1 VNAEGT
7 SLLRLLV
14 LGLSLA
20 LIAVLANDRVT
31 SDSSAAASSTETA
44 DGPSAVSTMTGEF
57 LISGSST
64 VFPIVNKQ
72 AEEFGAANPGV
83 AIAVEGPGSGD
94 GARLFCAGDVPIGNA
109 SRQYKDA
116 ELEECAANG
125 IEFIE
130 LRRAIDGISVITSVE
145 NDAVEC
151 LSFDQLYALT
161 SDAAIGIKNW
171 SEANTLLAD
180 IGSPAGELPDAKLDI
195 YAPGEES
202 GTFDSFVEIVIE
214 GVAKGKTGLDTEA
227 NEFADHARPDYNSS
241 PDDNIVIAGISGNR
255 YSLGWVGF
263 AFAKEAAEA
272 GQAKLVQVRQQA
284 DGECVSPTPET
295 IASAEFPIARFL
307 YTYINAGVV
316 ESEPAVAAFVDY
328 MMSDTGLESVTAAG
342 YVQLNDEDQA
352 KAQDL
357 WATRTTGIQW

>member
-20 LIAVLANDRVT
+20 LIAVLLNDRVSSDDTVATATT
-31 SDSSAAASSTETA
+31 SEATET
-44 DGPSAVSTMTGEF
+44 SSLTGEF

-72 AEEFGAANPGV
+72 AEEFGAANPSV

-94 GARLFCAGDVPIGNA
+94 GARLFCAGDVPVGNA

-145 NDAVEC
+145 NDQIEC
-151 LSFDQLYALT
+151 LSFDELYALT
-161 SDAAIGIKNW
+161 SDAAIGIRNW
-171 SEANTLLAD
+171 SEANDLLSD
-180 IGSPAGELPDAKLDI
+180 IGSPASGLPDAPLDI

-227 NEFADHARPDYNSS
+227 VEFEDHARPDYK
-241 PDDNIVIAGISGNR
+241 

-263 AFAKEAAEA
+263 AFAKEAADA
-272 GQAKLVQVRQQA
+272 GQAKLVEVRKQV
-284 DGECVSPTPET
+284 DGECVAPTPET
-295 IASAEFPIARFL
+295 IASADFPIARFL
-307 YTYINAGVV
+307 YTYINAEVAN
-316 ESEPAVAAFVDY
+316 SDPAVAAFVDY

-342 YVQLNDEDQA
+342 YIDLNDEDQA
-352 KAQDL
+352 KAQML
-357 WATRTTGIQW
+357 WADRITGIQW